1 MSRSLGCVR
10 VSHIPLRAYA
20 AAFLG
25 AFFFG
30 SNGTVVKVVMQAGLS
45 PEQLTFFR
53 CVSTAVIAAVVLLWV
68 DPREGFRLTVR
79 DTGTTI
85 ALGIVGVA
93 CVQWFYAAAIT
104 LLPVGIV
111 LLIEY
116 TAVLMVAIFA
126 RFVFKE
132 QVKQRLWGAIALVL
146 VGLAIVAAQGSAGG
160 SVSAVGAVL
169 AFAGALSYAAYFLLA
184 ERQVGARHP
193 ISVTFWSMLWASM
206 LWAFFSGWWTLDS
219 AIFVAPVSLG
229 GNLDAVV
236 VPLWVPL
243 LWACTMGSF
252 VPFAL
257 SFYALKFM
265 SATSAGIIAASEI
278 IWAFVVAWAWLG
290 ESLTVTQLA
299 GVITVAVGIVIAQTA
314 RVASAPDAIATGP
327 VTMPVPVL
335 PPRTPPSTSTES

>member
-1 MSRSLGCVR
+1 MDNF
-10 VSHIPLRAYA
+10 P
-20 AAFLG
+20 FLW
-25 AFFFG
+25 
-30 SNGTVVKVVMQAGLS
+30 
-45 PEQLTFFR
+45 
-53 CVSTAVIAAVVLLWV
+53 I
-68 DPREGFRLTVR
+68 
-79 DTGTTI
+79 
-85 ALGIVGVA
+85 
-93 CVQWFYAAAIT
+93 
-104 LLPVGIV
+104 
-111 LLIEY
+111 
-116 TAVLMVAIFA
+116 
-126 RFVFKE
+126 
-132 QVKQRLWGAIALVL
+132 WGAIALVL

-193 ISVTFWSMLWASM
+193 ISVTFWSMLWASV

-299 GVITVAVGIVIAQTA
+299 GVVTVAVGIVIAQTA

-335 PPRTPPSTSTES
+335 PPRTPPSTSTEP